1 MVLIN
6 FDVRCFDKVFSN
18 DNTYYRCKIRC
29 DCIQGI
35 KTFYYEK
42 VMPVNEPLSFT
53 NEELLNLFECNPYD
67 VEELKYEIE
76 K

>member
-1 MVLIN
+1 
-6 FDVRCFDKVFSN
+6 
-18 DNTYYRCKIRC
+18 
-29 DCIQGI
+29 
-35 KTFYYEK
+35 